1 MDYQKPIDPE
11 GFYTGPE
18 VQWNVEDVEMYA
30 ESMGMTLSDHDLRR
44 VLIAS
49 FEDNEALMETIAHHI
64 KDTITYMVETNAI
77 TRTES

>member
-1 MDYQKPIDPE
+1 MKHQPINAA
-11 GFYTGPE
+11 GFYIGPE

-44 VLIAS
+44 VLVAS

-64 KDTITYMVETNAI
+64 KDTITHMVETNTI